1 MKQCVQLVKDRKENM
16 SKKVLKF
23 AASWC
28 QPCKMLSKTIEGMEI
43 DTPIEEIDIDENQEL
58 TVKYQVRGVPTLVMV
73 DDDKEVKRISG
84 ALSTKQLEEWLN
96 G

>member
-1 MKQCVQLVKDRKENM
+1 M

-28 QPCKMLSKTIEGMEI
+28 QPCKMLSKTIEGMNIE
-43 DTPIEEIDIDENQEL
+43 TPFEEVDIDEDQEL
-58 TVKYQVRGVPTLVMV
+58 AVKYLVRSVPTLVML
-73 DDDKEVKRISG
+73 DDGQEVKRITG
-84 ALSTKQLEEWLN
+84 ALSSTQLEEWLN